1 VKEGL
6 LCLTSLSTIFQLYRG
21 SYFYWWRKSEYPE
34 KTIHLSLV
42 IDNFYHIMFYRISF
56 TIACTVY
63 MCLTYYL
70 RESFKHPALYLM
82 VSILFTCG
90 QHFHYIIISPRR
102 EAYQW
107 LIQGRGGVK
116 SWFFTRNTP
125 NIFAPPSAIGK
136 NMIFWRKI
144 VIFRT
149 QYPKNFRA
157 SLRSAQFFKCAPLT
171 WNPGSAP
178 AYVHKTSLT
187 PPFLFTE
194 ESLPSHK
201 SEPHVQKG

>member
-1 VKEGL
+1 MKEGL

-107 LIQGRGGVK
+107 LIQGRG
-116 SWFFTRNTP
+116 
-125 NIFAPPSAIGK
+125 APPPLKLEKKI
-136 NMIFWRKI
+136 WRKI
-144 VIFRT
+144 VIFHT
-149 QYPKNFRA
+149 KYPKHFRA
-157 SLRSAQFFKCAPLT
+157 SLRNWKK
-171 WNPGSAP
+171 
-178 AYVHKTSLT
+178 YD
-187 PPFLFTE
+187 FLA
-194 ESLPSHK
+194 
-201 SEPHVQKG
+201 